1 MPVLTQQSQDGPQ
14 DGEEETPFPRFG
26 AGHHMAMAV
35 THRGLDHRQLFLVAM
50 VGQRKVHVICVL
62 LQELLQ

>member
-14 DGEEETPFPRFG
+14 DGEEESPLPGFG
-26 AGHHMAMAV
+26 AALHVAMAV
-35 THRGLDHRQLFLVAM
+35 THGGPDHRQLFLVAM
-50 VGQRKVHVICVL
+50 VGQRKMHVICAL